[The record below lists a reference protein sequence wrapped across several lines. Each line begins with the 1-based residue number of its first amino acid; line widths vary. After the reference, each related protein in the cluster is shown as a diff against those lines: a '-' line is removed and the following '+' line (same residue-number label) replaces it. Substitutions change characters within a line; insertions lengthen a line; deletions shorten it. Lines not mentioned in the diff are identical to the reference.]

1 MKFTVIDKENWD
13 RKEYFEHYFSGVPCT
28 YSMSVKLDIT
38 EIKNRKKK
46 LYPTMLYFITTIV
59 NRHDEFRTSFNAEGQ
74 LGVYDEMIPCYT
86 IFHKIRKLFP
96 VFGPSILTSMMISVP
111 LMKKIWKNSEN

>member
-13 RKEYFEHYFSGVPCT
+13 RKDYFEHYFSGVPCT

-46 LYPTMLYFITTIV
+46 LYPRSYMDMQMSSL
-59 NRHDEFRTSFNAEGQ
+59 
-74 LGVYDEMIPCYT
+74 
-86 IFHKIRKLFP
+86 
-96 VFGPSILTSMMISVP
+96 
-111 LMKKIWKNSEN
+111 WKRM